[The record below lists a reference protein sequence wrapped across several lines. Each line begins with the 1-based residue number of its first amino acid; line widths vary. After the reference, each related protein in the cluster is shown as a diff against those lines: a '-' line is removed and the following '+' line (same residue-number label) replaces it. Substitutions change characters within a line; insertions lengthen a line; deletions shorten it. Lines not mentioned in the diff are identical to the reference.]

1 MTSMHRAVQVRCVT
15 ALPAVAVALLA
26 GSSLAVDEDNFR
38 RSSDQSSY
46 NRDAVGHEMSDR
58 CGILNNNAEDL

>member
-46 NRDAVGHEMSDR
+46 SKDAGGHEMSDR
-58 CGILNNNAEDL
+58 CGIMSNEVDEL